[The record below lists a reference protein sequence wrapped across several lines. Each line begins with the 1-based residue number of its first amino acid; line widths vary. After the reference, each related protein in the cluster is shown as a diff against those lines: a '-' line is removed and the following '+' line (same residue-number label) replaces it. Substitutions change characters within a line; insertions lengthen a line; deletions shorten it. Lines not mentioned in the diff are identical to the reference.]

1 MTAQAIIQ
9 PRREQAWVYALT
21 VIPLRV
27 VSFGYAKPRPVAG
40 AYAPDDGGNLG
51 VRRARRA
58 PDHPAKGEAG
68 EIPGRRG
75 PDPRRAGAWIER
87 AQAAT
92 TAGRP
97 RCRGG
102 AKRRTDMVDTG
113 HIDGA
118 GNAGVNHW
126 GRAFSAATAR
136 TMSLRL
142 VSCSRRTAILIE
154 SLRRP

>member
-58 PDHPAKGEAG
+58 PDHHAKEEAG

-75 PDPRRAGAWIER
+75 PDPRRAGGWIDR
-87 AQAAT
+87 PPVGAT
-92 TAGRP
+92 TRGPRGR
-97 RCRGG
+97 
-102 AKRRTDMVDTG
+102 
-113 HIDGA
+113 
-118 GNAGVNHW
+118 
-126 GRAFSAATAR
+126 
-136 TMSLRL
+136 
-142 VSCSRRTAILIE
+142 
-154 SLRRP
+154 